1 VGFIPV
7 ASYRTRH
14 SSYSSC
20 RRELARGLHPV
31 ALTERGLRGALESL
45 LGGCTVRVELDMPEL
60 DLPENVALA
69 AYFVVAESLTN
80 VSRYAN
86 ASAARVRVAIEDG
99 ALRVEVIDDGV
110 GGADPTAGTGL
121 RGLGDRVEVL
131 GGRLSVESAPGA
143 GTRVRA
149 TIPLQAGA

>member
-1 VGFIPV
+1 
-7 ASYRTRH
+7 
-14 SSYSSC
+14 
-20 RRELARGLHPV
+20 
-31 ALTERGLRGALESL
+31 
-45 LGGCTVRVELDMPEL
+45 MPEL
-60 DLPENVALA
+60 DVPENVALA
-69 AYFVVAESLTN
+69 AYFVVTESLTN

-131 GGRLSVESAPGA
+131 GGRLSVESALGA

-149 TIPLQAGA
+149 AIPLQAGA